1 MNYKVF
7 SATVTPLLADGSL
20 DRVGLARVFERN
32 LRHGLSGVFILGSM
46 GEWGSFSE
54 AFKEELVAESSRLLA
69 ARGELLVGINAS
81 SVALSLEYMRR
92 YAKYDFDSYVFMLPG
107 ATNAI
112 DPCKAILQVLEAA
125 PRPVYYYHCPPVN
138 HKNLS
143 IEQFA
148 DIMAHPNLKGIKN
161 SASDMRLRR
170 ELLMLKRQG
179 GFKTLLCEGQEWSLD
194 EALMVGC
201 DGMVCGMGA
210 LGSKFMVQ
218 IARAVEAGN
227 ADEAK
232 RLQNRFIKLF
242 HGVYGRDLSTVWCG
256 QKYALQQLGL
266 IETAFTLAQDMEQ
279 LTKKR
284 KQEID
289 DCLQEFKD
297 ELD

>member
-1 MNYKVF
+1 
-7 SATVTPLLADGSL
+7 
-20 DRVGLARVFERN
+20 
-32 LRHGLSGVFILGSM
+32 
-46 GEWGSFSE
+46 
-54 AFKEELVAESSRLLA
+54 
-69 ARGELLVGINAS
+69 
-81 SVALSLEYMRR
+81 
-92 YAKYDFDSYVFMLPG
+92 
-107 ATNAI
+107 
-112 DPCKAILQVLEAA
+112 
-125 PRPVYYYHCPPVN
+125 
-138 HKNLS
+138 
-143 IEQFA
+143 
-148 DIMAHPNLKGIKN
+148 
-161 SASDMRLRR
+161 
-170 ELLMLKRQG
+170 
-179 GFKTLLCEGQEWSLD
+179 
-194 EALMVGC
+194 ALMVGC

-289 DCLQEFKD
+289 DCLQEFKV